1 MSCPCCAAPLPATD
15 VVCQYCGHRIDFDL
29 QTWKSMQSMSLGEK
43 LQCPECQ
50 EDLDHVEIENNKA
63 NDRPIRLGKCKSCL
77 GLFLPIGTLEQLLA
91 SSSTTATS
99 VNRRVLNNLLK
110 ANHASES
117 TMRYR
122 PCPSCS
128 TLMHRKLHG
137 KLSGVIVD
145 SCRDHGVWLDAGELR
160 QLMEW
165 TQAGGALL
173 DEEKRTTE
181 RRDQECRDRQDSR
194 ARAKQRGSMGAELMA
209 ERLTQR
215 RPLHRGDSGFL
226 QALLDTL
233 FNDN

>member
-1 MSCPCCAAPLPATD
+1 MSCPCCGAPLPATD
-15 VVCQYCGHRIDFDL
+15 VVCQYCGHRFDFDL
-29 QTWKSMQSMSLGEK
+29 QSWKSIQGASLGDK

-50 EDLDHVEIENNKA
+50 EDLDHLEIEDEKA
-63 NDRPIRLGKCKSCL
+63 NHRPIRLGKCKRCL

-91 SSSTTATS
+91 STSMTVNS
-99 VNRRVLNNLLK
+99 VNRRVLNNLVK

-122 PCPSCS
+122 PCPSCG

-145 SCRDHGVWLDAGELR
+145 SCRDHGIWLDAGELR

-173 DEEKRTTE
+173 DAEKRATE
-181 RRDQECRDRQDSR
+181 RREQDYRDRQDAR
-194 ARAKQRGSMGAELMA
+194 ARAEQRGSLEAGLMA
-209 ERLTQR
+209 KRLTRR
-215 RPLHRGDSGFL
+215 RPLHQGQSGFL
-226 QALLDTL
+226 QALVDTL
-233 FNDN
+233 FIDN